1 MAKKKAIAK
10 KKTAPKKKAADKK
23 QAATSEPVTIIAATD
38 DIETEEEPEII
49 TAEIMVAA
57 AGAITHEDEDEVPV
71 VILETDLIIELCG
84 PGKRC
89 RQRVDGKFIRQ
100 NFIAGR
106 WQQVSGTVFSTLEAC
121 KTACSG

>member
-10 KKTAPKKKAADKK
+10 KKAAAKKKLADKK
-23 QAATSEPVTIIAATD
+23 EAEIAERVNIVAMPAADEIF
-38 DIETEEEPEII
+38 EPEI
-49 TAEIMVAA
+49 VADEDVTTG
-57 AGAITHEDEDEVPV
+57 GADTMPDDEDEIPV
-71 VILETDLIIELCG
+71 VIMETDLIIELCG

-121 KTACSG
+121 KTACGG

>member
-49 TAEIMVAA
+49 TAEITVAA

>member
-1 MAKKKAIAK
+1 MAKKKAITK
-10 KKTAPKKKAADKK
+10 KKIAPKKKGTDKIVVTVSKPDSIVMLADEDEIED
-23 QAATSEPVTIIAATD
+23 TEIDATD
-38 DIETEEEPEII
+38 TV
-49 TAEIMVAA
+49 TAI
-57 AGAITHEDEDEVPV
+57 AGVIPVDEDEVPV

-121 KTACSG
+121 KIACGG

>member
-10 KKTAPKKKAADKK
+10 KKTAPKKKEADKK
-23 QAATSEPVTIIAATD
+23 QATINEPVTIIAVTD
-38 DIETEEEPEII
+38 NIEMEEELEIS
-49 TAEIMVAA
+49 TAEITVAA
-57 AGAITHEDEDEVPV
+57 ASKITHEDEDEVPV
-71 VILETDLIIELCG
+71 VIMEQDLIIELCG

>member
-1 MAKKKAIAK
+1 MAKKKAITK
-10 KKTAPKKKAADKK
+10 KKTVLTKKEADKK
-23 QAATSEPVTIIAATD
+23 TTTVSEPDNFVIAVDEMD
-38 DIETEEEPEII
+38 DIEINADEI
-49 TAEIMVAA
+49 VAA
-57 AGAITHEDEDEVPV
+57 AADVLPDDEEAIPV
-71 VILETDLIIELCG
+71 VIMEQDLVIELCG

-121 KTACSG
+121 KTACGG